1 MRNRLG
7 YNITS
12 TLRET
17 RDQILEA
24 SSALHDLRVTI
35 EGLSDENLRAL
46 STWCSGLDAE
56 YVLKLARIFGSYH
69 AKAGVLVDTP
79 SQGPVRRREFATP
92 YHDEVPGE
100 EDPLAGTPYTPGRF
114 ENPGRPGALDYDDFI
129 AGRIGRDVFVACKV
143 GLRGADGEI
152 VYPVMFSPIFTHDP
166 DQETDVQFFEGH
178 EMALILSNMA
188 KDPRCSVPPLSLFS
202 RSTFDEFVA
211 LCEKMLR
218 E

>member
-7 YNITS
+7 YNVTS

-100 EDPLAGTPYTPGRF
+100 EDPLAGPPYTPGRF
-114 ENPGRPGALDYDDFI
+114 ENPGYGYNYEEDPYDDSDDSK
-129 AGRIGRDVFVACKV
+129 ARWSGAADAMDVARAYRAYREGTGSYADVRAALRVARGHGRGR
-143 GLRGADGEI
+143 
-152 VYPVMFSPIFTHDP
+152 
-166 DQETDVQFFEGH
+166 
-178 EMALILSNMA
+178 
-188 KDPRCSVPPLSLFS
+188 
-202 RSTFDEFVA
+202 
-211 LCEKMLR
+211 
-218 E
+218 